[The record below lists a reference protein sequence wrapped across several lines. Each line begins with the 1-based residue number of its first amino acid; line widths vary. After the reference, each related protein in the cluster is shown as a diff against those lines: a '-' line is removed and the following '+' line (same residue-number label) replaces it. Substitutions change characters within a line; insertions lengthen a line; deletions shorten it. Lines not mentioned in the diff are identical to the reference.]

1 MKTILVLTGAAG
13 FIGYNFLAH
22 FVTTAT
28 YSKYSSIILI
38 DKMGYATTY
47 NDKAYRKI
55 VASHGKLLPYEM
67 NINDLQA
74 DQGEPDVHYD
84 ILNFASNSHVDN
96 SIITPSAIYYDNV
109 NIPARLIDHF
119 GMSRIRKFVQI
130 STDEVYGD
138 LDYSLKD
145 NFDMWF
151 KPDSP
156 FLPNNPYAASKAA
169 QDCYLRSMEH
179 TFGMNVVTVRMANQF
194 GSWQHP
200 EKMLPATIGRI
211 LSNQSIKIYGEGKNI
226 RQWTPVS
233 QTVNHIRNIL
243 ETENATTI
251 HLGADQSLLTNN
263 SVVEMWRKI
272 MLYKYRIESKVE
284 YIIDRKGHDKMYA
297 IQPTLKYAYTN
308 LDKEFE
314 ETLAHY
320 VDREEHYKRE

>member
-1 MKTILVLTGAAG
+1 
-13 FIGYNFLAH
+13 
-22 FVTTAT
+22 
-28 YSKYSSIILI
+28 
-38 DKMGYATTY
+38 
-47 NDKAYRKI
+47 
-55 VASHGKLLPYEM
+55 
-67 NINDLQA
+67 
-74 DQGEPDVHYD
+74 
-84 ILNFASNSHVDN
+84 
-96 SIITPSAIYYDNV
+96 
-109 NIPARLIDHF
+109 
-119 GMSRIRKFVQI
+119 
-130 STDEVYGD
+130 
-138 LDYSLKD
+138 
-145 NFDMWF
+145 MWF